1 MYLNIFLYHCIY
13 RGLLNSFLPD
23 VYIYTDHT
31 KGDTSGKSPGYGISL
46 IATSTS
52 GCVYGS
58 QKISGKA
65 IGALNPTVVSNTA
78 DTLMVPEDMGKE
90 AAGLLLNEIS
100 RGGCIDSTAQSLIF
114 TLMVLCPED
123 VSRVRIG
130 ELSVA
135 GIATLRLLREFFGV
149 IFKLHQDNPR
159 TTALANNDES
169 SQKHKKSR
177 KSGNDEDERENS
189 DPIDS
194 EEDDEEKTTKKKRK
208 RKQKP
213 SASSKNDIIDYDNPP
228 PKSEP
233 EITAPLTSSITGGHS
248 GKTILVSCL
257 GIGYKNYA
265 KKVT

>member
-1 MYLNIFLYHCIY
+1 MY
-13 RGLLNSFLPD
+13 RGILNSFLPD

-52 GCVYGS
+52 GCVYAS

-65 IGALNPTVVSNTA
+65 VGTLNPTLINNKEDS
-78 DTLMVPEDMGKE
+78 LMVPEDMGKE

-100 RGGCIDSTAQSLIF
+100 RGGCIDSTAQSLVF

-130 ELSVA
+130 EISIA

-149 IFKLHQDNPR
+149 IFKLQPDTQKNKAGVED
-159 TTALANNDES
+159 T
-169 SQKHKKSR
+169 QKHKKAR
-177 KSGNDEDERENS
+177 KQSNTEDDDDDDNENEDSENDVS
-189 DPIDS
+189 DS
-194 EEDDEEKTTKKKRK
+194 EEDKKEKKRK
-208 RKQKP
+208 RKQK
-213 SASSKNDIIDYDNPP
+213 SSISSKNDVITYDDQKKPA
-228 PKSEP
+228 EP
-233 EITAPLTSSITGGHS
+233 EPEPVTSAITGGHS